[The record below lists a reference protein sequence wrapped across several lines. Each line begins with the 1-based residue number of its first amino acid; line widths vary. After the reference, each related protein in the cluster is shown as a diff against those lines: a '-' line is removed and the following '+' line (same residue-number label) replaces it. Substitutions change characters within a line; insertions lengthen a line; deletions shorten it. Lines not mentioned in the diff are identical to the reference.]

1 MGTIARAI
9 FGYCFMLLIIRFIGR
24 RPGAQ
29 MTPFEFV
36 LIFFI
41 GGITIQSIVGDD
53 RSMTNAV
60 CVVMTVSLMHV
71 LVAYLKQ
78 RFATIGRIVD
88 GTPLVLLENGQWRP
102 ETLHKMRIQDTDVM
116 AAARGRGLK
125 DLGCVKYAI
134 LERNG
139 AISIVEVSDTGD
151 GDTQQSGD
159 PNKNPGKNKDA
170 EAEIA
175 GKKTADDVQSGS
187 NQDNP
192 EDHRTEAA

>member
-9 FGYCFMLLIIRFIGR
+9 FGYLFMLVIVRFIGR

-78 RFATIGRIVD
+78 RYAFVGRIVD

-125 DLGCVKYAI
+125 DLSCVKYAI

-139 AISIVEVSDTGD
+139 AISIVEVTDKDSRDPE
-151 GDTQQSGD
+151 QSGD
-159 PNKNPGKNKDA
+159 PGHPPDQNSDA
-170 EAEIA
+170 EQAIEGREKPDDSQKA
-175 GKKTADDVQSGS
+175 GNEDRQ
-187 NQDNP
+187 QDK
-192 EDHRTEAA
+192 EKEAA

>member
-1 MGTIARAI
+1 VDTISRAI
-9 FGYCFMLLIIRFIGR
+9 IGYIFMLGIVRVIGR

-60 CVVMTVSLMHV
+60 CVVLTVSMMHV
-71 LVAYLKQ
+71 LVSWLKQ
-78 RFATIGRIVD
+78 KYGWVGRLVD
-88 GTPLVLLENGQWRP
+88 GTPLVLMENGQWRP
-102 ETLHKMRIQDTDVM
+102 ETMHNMRIQDTDIM

-125 DLGCVKYAI
+125 DLSCVKYAI

-139 AISIVEVSDTGD
+139 AISVIEVDDQSKD
-151 GDTQQSGD
+151 GGEETKDSGPVSEDGQNGKQQ
-159 PNKNPGKNKDA
+159 
-170 EAEIA
+170 
-175 GKKTADDVQSGS
+175 
-187 NQDNP
+187 
-192 EDHRTEAA
+192 AA

>member
-1 MGTIARAI
+1 MATISRAI
-9 FGYCFMLLIIRFIGR
+9 IGYLFMLTIVRVIGR

-71 LVAYLKQ
+71 LFSWLKQ
-78 RFATIGRIVD
+78 KYDWFGRIVD
-88 GTPLVLLENGQWRP
+88 GTPLVLMDKGEWRP
-102 ETLHKMRIQDTDVM
+102 ETMHHMRIQDTDVM

-125 DLGCVKYAI
+125 DLSVVKYAI

-139 AISIVEVSDTGD
+139 AISVIEV
-151 GDTQQSGD
+151 
-159 PNKNPGKNKDA
+159 
-170 EAEIA
+170 
-175 GKKTADDVQSGS
+175 DDQG
-187 NQDNP
+187 
-192 EDHRTEAA
+192 EDSED

>member
-1 MGTIARAI
+1 VDTISRAI
-9 FGYCFMLLIIRFIGR
+9 VGYLFMLGIVRVIGR

-60 CVVMTVSLMHV
+60 CVVMTVSMMHV
-71 LVAYLKQ
+71 LVSWLKQ
-78 RFATIGRIVD
+78 KFGWVGRIVD
-88 GTPLVLLENGQWRP
+88 GTPLVLMENGQWRP
-102 ETLHKMRIQDTDVM
+102 ETMHNMRIQDTDIM

-125 DLGCVKYAI
+125 ELSRVKYAI

-139 AISIVEVSDTGD
+139 AISVIEVDDDPED
-151 GDTQQSGD
+151 GGEEKQD
-159 PNKNPGKNKDA
+159 PAPVLEDSS
-170 EAEIA
+170 A
-175 GKKTADDVQSGS
+175 GKRQ
-187 NQDNP
+187 
-192 EDHRTEAA
+192 AA

>member
-9 FGYCFMLLIIRFIGR
+9 FGYLFMLVIVRFIGR

-78 RFATIGRIVD
+78 RYAFVGRVVD

-125 DLGCVKYAI
+125 DLSCVKYAI

-139 AISIVEVSDTGD
+139 AISIVEVTDDDSGNPE
-151 GDTQQSGD
+151 QSGD
-159 PNKNPGKNKDA
+159 PDDHPDKNQNAEEEIEGKQK
-170 EAEIA
+170 
-175 GKKTADDVQSGS
+175 ADDSQKSG
-187 NQDNP
+187 N
-192 EDHRTEAA
+192 EDRQRDKEKEAA